1 MFCHI
6 LVLHICSLK
15 IEIGKATICFDA
27 VLKIC
32 GEENQKYYKRNFFYG
47 CFVIQIERVN
57 FNIKDKEEGG
67 AGYLI

>member
-6 LVLHICSLK
+6 LCSISGVLK
-15 IEIGKATICFDA
+15 IEIGKATICFDV

-32 GEENQKYYKRNFFYG
+32 GEENQKYNKRVFFVR

-57 FNIKDKEEGG
+57 FNIKDNEGGG